1 MKNEW
6 HFLAK
11 IFNDISEGEVAF
23 SVLRGGSFFKKGQ
36 ELLDND
42 NQIYVLEEDKDLV
55 YQEFFERLNLT
66 LIVDNNSSGRKITIT
81 KKE

>member
-6 HFLAK
+6 QFLAK
-11 IFNDISEGEVAF
+11 IFNEISDGEVIF
-23 SVLRGGSFFKKGQ
+23 SVLGGGNLFKNGQ
-36 ELLDND
+36 ELLDNH
-42 NQIYVLEEDKDLV
+42 NQKYVLEEDKDLV
-55 YQEFFERLNLT
+55 YQELFERLNLT